1 MNKSDFHYHL
11 PPELIAQ
18 QPLAARGGSRM
29 LIMDRQT
36 GKLQDSRFS
45 QFIDLLH
52 PNDLL
57 TFNDTKVIPAR
68 LFAHKQSG
76 GKVEIL
82 IERLEGQQALA
93 HIKASKTP
101 KPGAELILEHGHT
114 CQVIEREQDL
124 FRLRFPDQPPLLQ
137 LLDQIGHIPLPPY
150 IQRADDDA
158 DQQRYQTV
166 YAKHAGAVAAPTAG
180 LHFDPDL
187 LQAIAAKGVAS
198 AYVTLHV
205 GAGTFQPVR
214 TENLAEHIMHQ
225 EYYQVPP
232 ATVDAIRRAR
242 AQGGRVVA
250 VGTTAVR
257 ALESAAGGGEIQA
270 AQGETR
276 LFITPGYRFNCVDA
290 LLTNFHLP
298 ESTLLMLI
306 SAFAGHAPIMQAY
319 QHAIEQRY
327 RFFSYG
333 DAMAIF

>member
-1 MNKSDFHYHL
+1 
-11 PPELIAQ
+11 
-18 QPLAARGGSRM
+18 M

-150 IQRADDDA
+150 IQRC
-158 DQQRYQTV
+158 
-166 YAKHAGAVAAPTAG
+166 
-180 LHFDPDL
+180 
-187 LQAIAAKGVAS
+187 
-198 AYVTLHV
+198 
-205 GAGTFQPVR
+205 
-214 TENLAEHIMHQ
+214 
-225 EYYQVPP
+225 QV
-232 ATVDAIRRAR
+232 
-242 AQGGRVVA
+242 Q
-250 VGTTAVR
+250 
-257 ALESAAGGGEIQA
+257 SS
-270 AQGETR
+270 
-276 LFITPGYRFNCVDA
+276 N
-290 LLTNFHLP
+290 
-298 ESTLLMLI
+298 S
-306 SAFAGHAPIMQAY
+306 
-319 QHAIEQRY
+319 
-327 RFFSYG
+327 
-333 DAMAIF
+333 